1 MTDQIL
7 LPVGNINVAYL
18 QEFDL
23 QITTWITNTKICYLE
38 CSGTL
43 LYQVDSIRQ
52 LLVFAAPDVPLYWDH
67 QPPPTSINIFF
78 TPPAK
83 IALVVIVISIFHT
96 NIRTRQDTVT
106 THQGQDTTLFSS
118 WKEPFMTL
126 QSLRL
131 CSHWLRV
138 QLLTP
143 PLFHLSCYTQTITP
157 GCNLLNC
164 SGADNSDEKCQK
176 WPRLALL
183 VSHCVVLTFFTCT
196 SSGQIYIRV
205 LI

>member
-23 QITTWITNTKICYLE
+23 QITTWITNIKISWMFRNSVVSSWQYPATFSFCGTR
-38 CSGTL
+38 CSSL
-43 LYQVDSIRQ
+43 LG
-52 LLVFAAPDVPLYWDH
+52 
-67 QPPPTSINIFF
+67 PPATSINIFF

-183 VSHCVVLTFFTCT
+183 VSHCVDLFHLH
-196 SSGQIYIRV
+196 Q
-205 LI
+205 